1 MQPHLAHISQSEG
14 WISAYDVLKS
24 ENRYFREQQEKRWKS
39 APDSLFGQALLRA
52 PFAHFLEKNTIV
64 TTININLLT
73 DTNYSVPIQRN

>member
-1 MQPHLAHISQSEG
+1 MEPHWAHISQSEG

-52 PFAHFLEKNTIV
+52 HFLEKH
-64 TTININLLT
+64 
-73 DTNYSVPIQRN
+73 DRNYY